1 MNPEFKAAPLGASS
15 RSCTEGI
22 KLIKS
27 AKNFSQGREGPS
39 YEHRSPHRSSSVNE
53 DKVIAP
59 SLLTHLQQ
67 THPSHLEERHTHQLA
82 VETVEGS
89 GWKCAIKKNYVDC

>member
-22 KLIKS
+22 KRIKS

-39 YEHRSPHRSSSVNE
+39 YEHRSPHRSSSIDE
-53 DKVIAP
+53 DKVIAS
-59 SLLTHLQQ
+59 SLLPHLQQ
-67 THPSHLEERHTHQLA
+67 THPSHLEERHTPQLT

-89 GWKCAIKKNYVDC
+89 GGKCAIKKNYVDC